1 MVKDENIIKINA
13 HSKTK
18 PVNDDGTKSAT
29 MDYYDT
35 RIGGILE
42 DATSPSGLQ
51 FAAALLRKLYILLT
65 MNKGGGRM
73 CHFLKPTQ
81 ELSKK
86 KESYSTD
93 IWHGNCFYDFIMET
107 TIRH

>member
-51 FAAALLRKLYILLT
+51 FAAALLR
-65 MNKGGGRM
+65 
-73 CHFLKPTQ
+73 
-81 ELSKK
+81 
-86 KESYSTD
+86 
-93 IWHGNCFYDFIMET
+93 FYL
-107 TIRH
+107 